1 MEILTLVKANIK
13 RRKGAFIA
21 VVLLTAIIISSTLS
35 IFNFTDSMDDTL
47 KRAFNY
53 IGDPAEVC
61 FINSYN
67 YDPEL
72 EQKVRELDIVKDVK
86 VYDALRNWHN
96 NGTSNRVGDNN
107 DGNTYMYMKLHEGIR
122 LIRADESGLEGEAPK
137 LGKGE
142 VYLPLGVK
150 PKLRC
155 NIGDT
160 LKVCFYYTVYEFT
173 IKGFV
178 QEPQNGSQDM
188 GWKQAFM
195 SDEDFDELSRISEKT
210 KADPKNK
217 NDEALQRGIES
228 KIFNVFKV
236 DSYTQSDATFQRDLN
251 LATKLSDK
259 SSGTLTR
266 AQSLNYS
273 SLTGNILSKIF
284 LVFIVMLFVITL
296 VIMGHSIS
304 SEIEID
310 RKKLGIL
317 KSQGFTSHKIRLIMQ
332 MQYILALLIG
342 VTLGL
347 VGSFFLS
354 RIIADSFGPTVG
366 TPVNIQVSIFKGIIL
381 IAALIAISV
390 LIMTLK
396 THKVTKISPIKA
408 ITGQKDEV
416 YFDSRLR
423 MGLKKKVLSLSLA
436 VRQFTSAKRR
446 YISMLIISS
455 LLMYFMLT
463 INVIAGLVSSRTAL
477 EMMGFEMTQIDMS
490 LNNAGENLM
499 NIEQAEKIAEDI
511 INKYTTIEKKYAISS
526 GYCSINSYKLHC
538 RAYKDPEYI
547 GGIFKGRAPRQKN
560 EILITQ
566 LVSDEFGWKIGDK
579 VTVSAISGE
588 LECII
593 CGLYQSVNDAGMV
606 FAIPFEAYET
616 LDPSRRITYEGFV
629 IADESKAQQIAD
641 EIDKALVNDKG
652 EKKGSCSYWD
662 LSNNGDEMY
671 ETELNLLRTVIYSFS
686 SVFMLIAVVLLCTKA
701 FVLERRDIGIYKAIG
716 FTSAKLRLSFA
727 LRFSF
732 IAMLGSFIGVGLS
745 ALFSKKMME
754 ALLRMIGI
762 CYLEFDASPADIL
775 IPMGLLI
782 LGFFVFALIASR
794 KIKKVETREL
804 VLE

>member
-21 VVLLTAIIISSTLS
+21 VVLLTAIIVASTLS
-35 IFNFTDSMDDTL
+35 IFNFTDSMDKTL
-47 KRAFNY
+47 KNAFRD
-53 IGDPAEVC
+53 IDDPTVVC
-61 FINSYN
+61 FINGFRYE
-67 YDPEL
+67 PEL
-72 EQKVRELDIVKDVK
+72 EQKVKELDIVKDVK
-86 VYDALRNWHN
+86 IYDALRNWYN
-96 NGTSNRVGDNN
+96 DGISNRVGDCN
-107 DGNTYMYMKLHEGIR
+107 DGNTYMYMKLHDGIK
-122 LIRADESGLEGEAPK
+122 LINSDESGLAGDAPK

-160 LKVCFYYTVYEFT
+160 LKVCFYYEVYEFT

-188 GWKQAFM
+188 GWKQAFI
-195 SDEDFDELSRISEKT
+195 SDEDFDKISRISEKT

-217 NDEALQRGIES
+217 NDEALQKGIET
-228 KIFNVFKV
+228 KIFNVFKT
-236 DSYTQSDATFQRDLN
+236 DDYEGSDAKFQRDLN
-251 LATKLSDK
+251 IATKLCDR

-332 MQYILALLIG
+332 VQYILALLIG
-342 VTLGL
+342 VVLGL
-347 VGSFFLS
+347 VGSFFIS
-354 RIIADSFGPTVG
+354 QIIAEAFGPTVG
-366 TPVNIQVSIFKGIIL
+366 TPVAIEVSIFKGI
-381 IAALIAISV
+381 V
-390 LIMTLK
+390 LIVSLVVISILTMMIKTL
-396 THKVTKISPIKA
+396 KVTKISPIKA

-416 YFDSRLR
+416 YFDSRLK
-423 MGLKKKVLSLSLA
+423 MGLKKKAISLSLA

-477 EMMGFEMTQIDMS
+477 EMMGFEMTQIDVS
-490 LNNAGENLM
+490 VDNAGEDLIT
-499 NIEQAEKIAEDI
+499 IEQAEKTAEEI
-511 INKYTTIEKKYAISS
+511 IRKYTTIEKKYAVAS

-547 GGIFKGRAPRQKN
+547 GGIIKGRAPRQKN

-566 LVSDEFGWKIGDK
+566 LVSDEFGWEIGDK

-588 LECII
+588 LECIV
-593 CGLYQSVNDAGMV
+593 CGLYQSTNDAGMV

-616 LDPSRRITYEGFV
+616 LDPSRRLTYEGFV

-662 LSNNGDEMY
+662 LSINGDEMY

-686 SVFMLIAVVLLCTKA
+686 GIFMFIAVVLLCTKA

-732 IAMLGSFIGVGLS
+732 IAMLGAFIGVGLS
-745 ALFSKKMME
+745 ALFTNAMMV
-754 ALLRMIGI
+754 ALLRIIGI
-762 CYLEFDASPADIL
+762 CYLELDATPADIL
-775 IPMGLLI
+775 IPMALLI
-782 LGFFVFALIASR
+782 LGFFVFAFIASR

-804 VLE
+804 VAE

>member
-1 MEILTLVKANIK
+1 
-13 RRKGAFIA
+13 
-21 VVLLTAIIISSTLS
+21 
-35 IFNFTDSMDDTL
+35 
-47 KRAFNY
+47 
-53 IGDPAEVC
+53 
-61 FINSYN
+61 
-67 YDPEL
+67 
-72 EQKVRELDIVKDVK
+72 
-86 VYDALRNWHN
+86 
-96 NGTSNRVGDNN
+96 
-107 DGNTYMYMKLHEGIR
+107 
-122 LIRADESGLEGEAPK
+122 
-137 LGKGE
+137 
-142 VYLPLGVK
+142 
-150 PKLRC
+150 
-155 NIGDT
+155 
-160 LKVCFYYTVYEFT
+160 
-173 IKGFV
+173 
-178 QEPQNGSQDM
+178 
-188 GWKQAFM
+188 
-195 SDEDFDELSRISEKT
+195 
-210 KADPKNK
+210 
-217 NDEALQRGIES
+217 
-228 KIFNVFKV
+228 
-236 DSYTQSDATFQRDLN
+236 
-251 LATKLSDK
+251 
-259 SSGTLTR
+259 
-266 AQSLNYS
+266 
-273 SLTGNILSKIF
+273 
-284 LVFIVMLFVITL
+284 
-296 VIMGHSIS
+296 
-304 SEIEID
+304 
-310 RKKLGIL
+310 
-317 KSQGFTSHKIRLIMQ
+317 MQ

-511 INKYTTIEKKYAISS
+511 INKYTTIEKKYAITS
-526 GYCSINSYKLHC
+526 GYCSINSYKLQC

-662 LSNNGDEMY
+662 LSSNGDEMY
-671 ETELNLLRTVIYSFS
+671 ETELNLIRTVIYSFS

>member
-21 VVLLTAIIISSTLS
+21 VVLLTAIIVSSTLS

-47 KRAFNY
+47 KRAFND
-53 IGDPAEVC
+53 IGDPTEVC
-61 FINSYN
+61 YINSYN

-107 DGNTYMYMKLHEGIR
+107 DGNTYMYMKLHEGIK

-150 PKLRC
+150 PKLKC

-178 QEPQNGSQDM
+178 QEPQNGSQD
-188 GWKQAFM
+188 
-195 SDEDFDELSRISEKT
+195 
-210 KADPKNK
+210 
-217 NDEALQRGIES
+217 RGIES
-228 KIFNVFKV
+228 KICNVFKV
-236 DSYTQSDATFQRDLN
+236 DSYKESDATFQRDLN

-588 LECII
+588 LECIV

-616 LDPSRRITYEGFV
+616 LDPSRRLTYEGFV

-662 LSNNGDEMY
+662 LSSNGDEMY
-671 ETELNLLRTVIYSFS
+671 ETELNLIRTVIYSFS